1 MVSGFHQ
8 QVSFYEANPCF
19 AVFLQKQVIIL
30 FTKIIALSG
39 FLRKI
44 ILFKKVDMTTF
55 ANQLKAEIARIA
67 KKSGKAETAA
77 LKKSSSNYRSEIA
90 ELKRRIAALESA
102 IARLGKQSG
111 KASKVSATEDKEKLR
126 FRQDGFITLR
136 KKLGLSANEM
146 GQLLGVSGQ
155 SIYKWEQGKAKPRA
169 SQLPAIAAARK
180 MGKKEVT
187 AKLAGMPPVK
197 EAG

>member
-1 MVSGFHQ
+1 
-8 QVSFYEANPCF
+8 
-19 AVFLQKQVIIL
+19 
-30 FTKIIALSG
+30 
-39 FLRKI
+39 
-44 ILFKKVDMTTF
+44 MTTF

-67 KKSGKAETAA
+67 KKAGRAETAT
-77 LKKSSSNYRSEIA
+77 LKKTSANYRSEIA

-102 IARLGKQSG
+102 ITRLGKQAG
-111 KASKVSATEDKEKLR
+111 KASKAADAGEEKDKLR

-187 AKLAGMPPVK
+187 AKLANAPLAP
-197 EAG
+197 AD

>member
-1 MVSGFHQ
+1 
-8 QVSFYEANPCF
+8 
-19 AVFLQKQVIIL
+19 
-30 FTKIIALSG
+30 
-39 FLRKI
+39 
-44 ILFKKVDMTTF
+44 MTTF
-55 ANQLKAEIARIA
+55 AQQLKNEIARIA
-67 KKSGKAETAA
+67 KKGARAETTV
-77 LKKSSSNYRSEIA
+77 LKKTSANYRSDIA

-102 IARLGKQSG
+102 VSRMSRQAGKVA
-111 KASKVSATEDKEKLR
+111 KAAPSEEKDKLR
-126 FRQDGFITLR
+126 FRMDGFITLR

-187 AKLAGMPPVK
+187 AKLASAPKVAA
-197 EAG
+197 E

>member
-1 MVSGFHQ
+1 
-8 QVSFYEANPCF
+8 
-19 AVFLQKQVIIL
+19 
-30 FTKIIALSG
+30 
-39 FLRKI
+39 
-44 ILFKKVDMTTF
+44 MTTF

-67 KKSGKAETAA
+67 KKAGKAETAA

-90 ELKRRIAALESA
+90 ELKRRIAALESSISKLA
-102 IARLGKQSG
+102 KQAGKPG
-111 KASKVSATEDKEKLR
+111 RASSASNEEKDKLR

-136 KKLGLSANEM
+136 KKLNLSANEM

-187 AKLAGMPPVK
+187 AKLAGTSPV
-197 EAG
+197 AD